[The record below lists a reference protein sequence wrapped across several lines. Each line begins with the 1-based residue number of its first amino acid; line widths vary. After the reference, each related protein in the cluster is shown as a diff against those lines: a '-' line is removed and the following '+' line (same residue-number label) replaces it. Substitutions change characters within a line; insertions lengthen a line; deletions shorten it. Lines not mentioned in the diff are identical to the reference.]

1 MFKGVLSFIIF
12 IIVGI
17 IIFIIGVSVDNGK
30 DFLLLFLPLIF
41 IEIAF
46 YGSYIIHTIYK
57 IKDKDDNNS
66 SDNK

>member
-1 MFKGVLSFIIF
+1 MFKGILSFIIF
-12 IIVGI
+12 MIVGI

-57 IKDKDDNNS
+57 TNDKDDDS

>member
-1 MFKGVLSFIIF
+1 MFKGILSFIIF

-17 IIFIIGVSVDNGK
+17 IIFIIGLSVNNGK

-46 YGSYIIHTIYK
+46 YGSYIIYSIYK
-57 IKDKDDNNS
+57 IKDKDDDN

>member
-1 MFKGVLSFIIF
+1 MFKGVLSFVIF

-46 YGSYIIHTIYK
+46 YGSYIIHSIYK
-57 IKDKDDNNS
+57 IKDKDDNS

>member
-1 MFKGVLSFIIF
+1 MFKGVLSFVIF

-17 IIFIIGVSVDNGK
+17 IFFIIGVSVDNGK

-57 IKDKDDNNS
+57 TKDKDDDSN
-66 SDNK
+66 DNK